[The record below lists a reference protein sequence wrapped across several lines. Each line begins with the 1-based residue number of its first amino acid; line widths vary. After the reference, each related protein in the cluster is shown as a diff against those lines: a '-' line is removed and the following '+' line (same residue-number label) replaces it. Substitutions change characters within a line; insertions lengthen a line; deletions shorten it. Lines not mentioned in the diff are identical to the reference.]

1 MKLDAALG
9 IQAAVQA
16 HHKGKPGN
24 HHTQCQL
31 QKYCV
36 YSFQI
41 QRFPDRVWH
50 STFPAVGSWLFLRVV
65 ALSCKKGWGG
75 CWATMATSLKNCHR
89 GSEQS
94 VLLWSGMTHHSG
106 RQRTVLRREVA
117 KPLDLF
123 NNCRAVYQKLPSP
136 FGFSNLA
143 ARKVQPVTLRAFEN
157 FWTIHS
163 FHHQVAKLVALVR
176 LVIAGW
182 VILSSTWLV
191 FGTCSLESND
201 SLLEKNINTNFP
213 ECPSL

>member
-24 HHTQCQL
+24 HHTQHQL

-36 YSFQI
+36 YSFQSDFLI
-41 QRFPDRVWH
+41 GSDTPRSLLWVLGFSCMWLLC
-50 STFPAVGSWLFLRVV
+50 PARKDEG
-65 ALSCKKGWGG
+65 AA
-75 CWATMATSLKNCHR
+75 WATMATSLKNCHL

-94 VLLWSGMTHHSG
+94 VLLWSGMTRHSG

-157 FWTIHS
+157 FWAIHS